1 MSIENAFKCAIMQ
14 SMDIENVIRGLEK
27 EKEKIQIKIDVLNE
41 LKDETPQTEKNKI
54 SKTALDNIKA
64 IEETTT
70 NITTEYKNGI
80 RIDTE
85 VIGKD
90 KVI

>member
-1 MSIENAFKCAIMQ
+1 
-14 SMDIENVIRGLEK
+14 MDIENVIRGLEK

-54 SKTALDNIKA
+54 SKAALDNIKA